1 MVAIRML
8 YREFQK
14 SMDAYKL
21 FCIFTK
27 HHVNFT
33 ATILGILNVNEILMK
48 LM

>member
-8 YREFQK
+8 YRELQK
-14 SMDAYKL
+14 IMNVHKL

-27 HHVNFT
+27 HPGNFT
-33 ATILGILNVNEILMK
+33 ATILGILDVNEILMK